1 MATIERIAIDPEV
14 RFGKPTIRGT
24 RIAVVDVLEALAGGA
39 SADQI
44 LDEFPQLERDDVL
57 ACLAWAA
64 ERERRTTTVPAA

>member
-24 RIAVVDVLEALAGGA
+24 RIAVVDILEALAGGA
-39 SADQI
+39 SPEQI
-44 LDEFPQLERDDVL
+44 LDEFPQLERADVL